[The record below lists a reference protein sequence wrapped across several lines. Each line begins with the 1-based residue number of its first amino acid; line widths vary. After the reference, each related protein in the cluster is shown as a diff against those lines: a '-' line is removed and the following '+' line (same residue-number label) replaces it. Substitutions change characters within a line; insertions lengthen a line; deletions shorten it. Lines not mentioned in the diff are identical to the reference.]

1 MNGWFYIKLY
11 LGTFAAFLLIDLIWL
26 GVVARKFYSQ
36 QLGHLLA
43 AKTNWGAAILFYLL
57 FIVGTLVFVV
67 IPALEAESL
76 SRALIYG
83 ALFGFFTYATYDLTN
98 LATLEGWP
106 PLVTVVDLAWGT
118 VLCMLVSAAGF
129 WWGGVLLK

>member
-1 MNGWFYIKLY
+1 MNGWFYVKLY

-26 GVVARKFYSQ
+26 GVVAKNFYGK

-57 FIVGTLVFVV
+57 FIVGVLVFVV
-67 IPALEAESL
+67 VPALEAGSL
-76 SRALIYG
+76 NRALLYG

-106 PLVTVVDLAWGT
+106 PLVTVVDLIWGT
-118 VLCMLVSAAGF
+118 VLCTLVSAAGF
-129 WWGGVLLK
+129 FIGKVL